1 MPLLWQAVNNQGT
14 VLEGQKL
21 KFNNDYVMYL
31 TSPDSPDP
39 VSEFNQQPVTI
50 VDTNGQFCSVPEGNE
65 MGYSGKVLLINRG
78 TCTFGEKVN
87 NALAVGAS
95 GVVVGNYDNDA
106 SLISMALGTAANTI
120 PAVFIGG
127 PDKLKLRSA
136 IQAAEGSLQLCSVM
150 KLLEAMLLLTLTPWQ
165 ALLPGVLR
173 PIWRLKP
180 TISAPGVAIFS
191 SVPGNQTVP
200 YQCGGKKTKTA
211 FLKRLKKK
219 VFK

>member
-1 MPLLWQAVNNQGT
+1 VRLAQVVMPLLWQAVNNQGT

-136 IQAAEGSLQLCSVM
+136 IQAAEGSLQVVFSD
-150 KLLEAMLLLTLTPWQ
+150 EIARSYAATNPNAMASFTSWGP
-165 ALLPGVLR
+165 
-173 PIWRLKP
+173 
-180 TISAPGVAIFS
+180 APNMAF
-191 SVPGNQTVP
+191 
-200 YQCGGKKTKTA
+200 KTHDICTRCCHIL
-211 FLKRLKKK
+211 FCTW
-219 VFK
+219 